1 MNRREQMNFGPR
13 TIRRSADSAQSDSP
27 TERCKSF
34 FFSGTERGHHSKR
47 MIINTLAAHQRR
59 AEGRQKLKKK
69 KFVARR
75 SENWFSSA
83 GSRVVF
89 ELLNFFVGAILS
101 GAALWLPV
109 PMRTDQCDDVETWQQ
124 QRRRRGVPHS
134 HFCVTSIGLFSGGMN
149 GTLRQLWLPEEE
161 EKTSAKMRASPIT
174 TGLENEIPPQ
184 KPLSSTLTRTH
195 RHTHTHT
202 HTRCVLSESLDTY
215 NGTVSSLVLII
226 IGLFIHFRRIFL
238 LKRSPTDSH
247 VVHFTKDRR
256 CVDVTDQLKST
267 FNDLPAPPSFH
278 YANSR
283 ILFPLKVKCFNLNSK
298 EKSTR
303 ATSIPP

>member
-1 MNRREQMNFGPR
+1 
-13 TIRRSADSAQSDSP
+13 
-27 TERCKSF
+27 
-34 FFSGTERGHHSKR
+34 
-47 MIINTLAAHQRR
+47 
-59 AEGRQKLKKK
+59 
-69 KFVARR
+69 
-75 SENWFSSA
+75 
-83 GSRVVF
+83 
-89 ELLNFFVGAILS
+89 
-101 GAALWLPV
+101 
-109 PMRTDQCDDVETWQQ
+109 
-124 QRRRRGVPHS
+124 
-134 HFCVTSIGLFSGGMN
+134 
-149 GTLRQLWLPEEE
+149 
-161 EKTSAKMRASPIT
+161 MRASPIT

-283 ILFPLKVKCFNLNSK
+283 ILFPLKVKYFNLKSKENRHGPHRSRRDRVVRVEHTHTQAAGWAEKRKDAVDAYRRHDNNKGAAPKEKGVTGKTLRYSK
-298 EKSTR
+298 EKQTLYYFAAGRGEGRGQASCVWAPPTSAPLKGAQFEKTR
-303 ATSIPP
+303 RGAAFPPCSQLPRHPCHKMRQSI